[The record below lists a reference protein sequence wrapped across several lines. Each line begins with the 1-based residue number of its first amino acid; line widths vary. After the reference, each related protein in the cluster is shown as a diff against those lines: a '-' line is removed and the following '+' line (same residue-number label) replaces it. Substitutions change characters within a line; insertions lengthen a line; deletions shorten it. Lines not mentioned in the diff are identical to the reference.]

1 MGKVSS
7 HGWELNIMAICG
19 EHSDKVVRRGR
30 RLARSLEKPF
40 AGI

>member
-7 HGWELNIMAICG
+7 HGWDLNIMAICD
-19 EHSDKVVRRGR
+19 EVVRRGR
-30 RLARSLEKPF
+30 RLARYLEKPF